1 MTLEFREFHNG
12 NGVKV
17 RDRIIYINALYINY
31 STPTFTNC
39 FTLTS
44 NYIKLFVLCTQIF
57 LIYLLGYNI
66 QALDS
71 NHNFSTLFL
80 KLYHSTQA
88 CSY

>member
-44 NYIKLFVLCTQIF
+44 NYIKLFCVMHANIF
-57 LIYLLGYNI
+57 NI
-66 QALDS
+66 SARV
-71 NHNFSTLFL
+71 
-80 KLYHSTQA
+80 
-88 CSY
+88 